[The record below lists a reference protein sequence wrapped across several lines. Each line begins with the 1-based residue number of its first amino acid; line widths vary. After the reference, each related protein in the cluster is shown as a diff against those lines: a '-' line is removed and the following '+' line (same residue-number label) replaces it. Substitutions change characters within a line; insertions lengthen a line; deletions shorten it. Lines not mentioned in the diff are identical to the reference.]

1 MTPEVG
7 TSQFQLC
14 ILSPP
19 PYVVCKTLQPQYMRC
34 WKNAEDCVRATFQ
47 DGCAYLLPVYAKE
60 PSLCT
65 LLSRLAYEMDLDA
78 RVYGQIK
85 KEMLRHIGGHTN
97 KH

>member
-1 MTPEVG
+1 MSNQGIITIN
-7 TSQFQLC
+7 SFH
-14 ILSPP
+14 
-19 PYVVCKTLQPQYMRC
+19 VVCKTLQPQYMRC

-78 RVYGQIK
+78 RVYVQIE
-85 KEMLRHIGGHTN
+85 KEILRHIGGHTN

>member
-1 MTPEVG
+1 MR
-7 TSQFQLC
+7 F
-14 ILSPP
+14 IPP

-85 KEMLRHIGGHTN
+85 KEMLRHIGCHTN
-97 KH
+97 KHELI